1 MHWQRSLTVAAV
13 AGLVTGALVW
23 GFWPRPV
30 LIDAVAVTRAP
41 LRVSVEEEGR
51 TRVKDRFVVSAPVA
65 GYARRITVDVGDA
78 IARGQVLGELEPLRP
93 DVLDPRTRAEALARV
108 AATEAAL
115 TVTREKEAA
124 ARADADYAERELDR
138 VRLLYEADNA
148 SLDDLD
154 EAHAGARRTAAN
166 LRSAR
171 FQVEV
176 ARFELEVARAA
187 LRFSAAREQPVEE
200 RVAINAPVDGRV
212 LKVYRESEG
221 VVRAGEALVEIGDPA
236 ALEVEV
242 ELLSADAVRVA
253 SGTPVRFERWGGDTV
268 LEGQVRTVEPVGF
281 TKISALGVE
290 EQRVLVIADINSPPE
305 QWQRL
310 GDGYRLEAS
319 FVLWQDDDVLQIPT
333 SALFRADSGW
343 AAFVLSDG
351 RAAQRRIEIGRRGSL
366 QAQVLAGLSEGERVI
381 VHPDDT
387 IEDGVRVRAR

>member
-13 AGLVTGALVW
+13 AGIVAAALVW

-41 LRVSVEEEGR
+41 LRVSIEEEGR

-65 GYARRITVDVGDA
+65 GYARRITLDVGDA
-78 IARGQVLGELEPLRP
+78 IARGQVLCELEPLRP

-115 TVTREKEAA
+115 TVTKEKEVA

-154 EAHAGARRTAAN
+154 EAQAGARRTAAN

-187 LRFSAAREQPVEE
+187 LRFSAARDQPVDE
-200 RVAINAPVDGRV
+200 RVAISAPVDGRV

-253 SGTPVRFERWGGDTV
+253 PETPVRLERWGGDTV

-333 SALFRADSGW
+333 SALFRVDSGW
-343 AAFVLSDG
+343 AVFAVSDG
-351 RAAQRRIEIGRRGSL
+351 RAAQRSIEIGRRGSL
-366 QAQVLAGLSEGERVI
+366 RAQVLAGLSEGERVI